1 MTIIVWAII
10 AAVLLIGFGLGWFGR
25 VSFDRPQRDER
36 GRFKSKW
43 RL

>member
-10 AAVLLIGFGLGWFGR
+10 AVVFLVGLLLGWFGR
-25 VSFDRPQRDER
+25 MSFDLPERDEH